1 MLLSGCGEAT
11 SENISGKVTF
21 KGVPVTVG
29 RVTFFSPKGTAG
41 SLLDEGGIF
50 TLPIPLEPGE
60 YKVMITPVV
69 EHDPAGDSKQGES
82 FVEKGGKSIPK
93 RYRKQKKT
101 PLRVTIP
108 SDSYD
113 FDMDP

>member
-1 MLLSGCGEAT
+1 LFAYRYQWFVLFSCMLLSGCGEAA
-11 SENISGKVTF
+11 SEDISGKVTF

-41 SLLDEGGIF
+41 ILLGEDGIF

-69 EHDPAGDSKQGES
+69 EHDSAGDSKQGEN
-82 FVEKGGKSIPK
+82 FVEMAKASRCATENGPK
-93 RYRKQKKT
+93 R
-101 PLRVTIP
+101 PCV
-108 SDSYD
+108 
-113 FDMDP
+113 